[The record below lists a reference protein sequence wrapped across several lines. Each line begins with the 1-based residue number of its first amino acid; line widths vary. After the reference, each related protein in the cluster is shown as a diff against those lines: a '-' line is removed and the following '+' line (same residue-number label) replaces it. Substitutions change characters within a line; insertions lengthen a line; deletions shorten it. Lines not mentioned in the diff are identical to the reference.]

1 MNAYIITKEEDKE
14 ILGFEDE
21 LKLYGVDFEL
31 GKAINRPK
39 DPRMFDLWARQIID
53 TEFSK
58 IVTSDVVILDVR
70 GMSEFES
77 SIFIGLL
84 LGSNSSSRTTYVIG
98 SDELDKLVKISQP
111 FEFKHELHCKSVF
124 DLKVSELPQYLLDSV
139 VIEEDLNTRLLPEHI
154 TILAWLFARGT
165 RVKIKGDKRKIE
177 NPFIK
182 YLLRS

>member
-14 ILGFEDE
+14 ILGYEDE
-21 LKLYGVDFEL
+21 LTLYGVDFEV

-39 DPRMFDLWARQIID
+39 DPRMVDLWARQIID

-58 IVTSDVVILDVR
+58 IVTCDVVILDVR

-84 LGSNSSSRTTYVIG
+84 LGSGNSSRTTYVVG
-98 SDELDKLVKISQP
+98 STELDNLVKLDRP
-111 FEFKHELHCKSVF
+111 FEFKRELQCKSLF
-124 DLKVSELPQYLLDSV
+124 DLKVNELPQYLLDSV
-139 VIEEDLNTRLLPEHI
+139 TIEEDLNAKLLPEQI
-154 TILAWLFARGT
+154 TILAWLYARGT